1 MDKVLTGS
9 KLTQDLPPDS
19 SNKHSITPSN
29 NTDLNNNTT
38 SVYNETTKIS
48 SNDCQLSNDVNSLNE
63 LILQRSEDSD
73 KFVSCLTYTTNN
85 ILLSMDDLNIEKKKV
100 TINEPT
106 DKLSRDIQLKAEQ
119 ILINLRSLP
128 LKYPTKRNKKYDAKR
143 LETTVFKDK
152 QQGKEDNVD
161 DDEDDEYVAA
171 VASNGDDNDS
181 IDDEFKIAND
191 KNESHSHLMKSS
203 KKSHDSIRQTS
214 DLLQIRCDMLQ
225 TYIKFLEARKC
236 SLENSVNELNQQ
248 FDRNHEI
255 QNRINETESKL
266 GVQQLEELL
275 ANQNIA
281 LAREKEQSTQLRLKY
296 ESVEAARFAL
306 SQQLQLTSS
315 EYDADKTF
323 YQKQIK
329 QLEQEIQ
336 ERINKANEVKR
347 ENELLQNEV
356 LDYKRQIN
364 SLEDELK
371 RKQFEVS
378 VVSQCYDE
386 KMKSENE
393 QHDLEVMKLQK
404 EINDLSIEK
413 FKESTK
419 YESEINALTTQLKL
433 SQNEIHDLFKQLQD
447 ITDRLNV
454 SSQEKE
460 ELQKKTENELLKIKQ
475 EKDIEFTEI
484 QTNLKEDHMK
494 KMNEM
499 QAKFGKDIE
508 ALKQNHEVEIEKLK
522 IDLKDTESLKKQL
535 MCYIHTL
542 ENCVYNS
549 PQQKRL
555 SNQQTQ
561 TDKQLKPVEFL
572 AENTILHHF
581 KDVST
586 EPRLSA
592 TTLSLGNV
600 NKNQQVAQSIISV
613 DKSTETSPVQ
623 FDSFVNNQSVQ
634 LIKEKDYQRII
645 DNYESKLSQ
654 LHLCLHQLYRDYD
667 TIIHLF
673 NNTIYGIIQFG
684 NRECNRFSKF
694 LNISN
699 HDIEIPSSLLHS
711 RVFYPL
717 KPLNENENIPNLTK
731 NSLIVKS
738 WINPLI
744 DVIGKLS
751 AYCIRVCDL
760 IESQQEHLEWQ
771 SKNVNEL
778 HDITRKQIELQNK
791 QLIKTRKANL
801 NRLRS
806 CLKQK
811 QSKPSLN
818 EVNSII
824 SKNSPDSYPILYNDS
839 SSDKIVLP
847 IKDIGSKYNFSLL
860 GKNNSIYPTMSVNS
874 DIHFNEKINKPIG
887 VEYQNYS
894 PVDGLKG
901 LFNKSPPL
909 RLLHSNT
916 NMSPYENIK
925 SLNNNERDSENSY
938 DQNGLFYSSSDLDT
952 SFMKWLNAAYRRH
965 TCKMMF
971 QLCKH
976 IKCTLFYS
984 WIHMHRITKCHFV
997 KFCHSMHTFV

>member
-1 MDKVLTGS
+1 MDKVSTGS
-9 KLTQDLPPDS
+9 KLTQELPPDS
-19 SNKHSITPSN
+19 FNKHSITPSN
-29 NTDLNNNTT
+29 NTDLNNIT
-38 SVYNETTKIS
+38 SVYNETAKIS

-63 LILQRSEDSD
+63 LILQQSDDSD
-73 KFVSCLTYTTNN
+73 KFVSCITSTTNN
-85 ILLSMDDLNIEKKKV
+85 ILHSMDDLNMEKKKV

-119 ILINLRSLP
+119 ILFDLRSLP
-128 LKYPTKRNKKYDAKR
+128 LKYQTKRNKKYDAKR
-143 LETTVFKDK
+143 LETTLLKDK
-152 QQGKEDNVD
+152 PQGKEDNVN
-161 DDEDDEYVAA
+161 DDEYDDEYMTAG
-171 VASNGDDNDS
+171 ASNCDDNDS
-181 IDDEFKIAND
+181 VDNESEIPND

-203 KKSHDSIRQTS
+203 NKSLDSIRQTS
-214 DLLQIRCDMLQ
+214 DLLKIRCDMLQ

-248 FDRNHEI
+248 FDKNHQI
-255 QNRINETESKL
+255 QNRTNERESNL
-266 GVQQLEELL
+266 DVQQLEELL
-275 ANQNIA
+275 TNQNIA
-281 LAREKEQSTQLRLKY
+281 LAREKEQSTQFRLKY

-347 ENELLQNEV
+347 ENEQLQNEV
-356 LDYKRQIN
+356 LDFKKQIN

-371 RKQFEVS
+371 RKQFEIN

-386 KMKSENE
+386 KMKNENE

-419 YESEINALTTQLKL
+419 YESEINALTTHLKL
-433 SQNEIHDLFKQLQD
+433 NQSEIQDLLHEKENLCKQLQD
-447 ITDRLNV
+447 ITHKLNI

-460 ELQKKTENELLKIKQ
+460 ELQKKTENDLLKIKQ
-475 EKDIEFTEI
+475 EKDNEFAEI
-484 QTNLKEDHMK
+484 QRNLNENHMK
-494 KMNEM
+494 KLNEM
-499 QAKFGKDIE
+499 QTKFDKDIE
-508 ALKQNHEVEIEKLK
+508 MLKQNHQAEIEKLK
-522 IDLKDTESLKKQL
+522 IDLKDTESLKRQL
-535 MCYIHTL
+535 MCYVHTL

-549 PQQKRL
+549 PQHKRL
-555 SNQQTQ
+555 SNQHTQ
-561 TDKQLKPVEFL
+561 TDKQFKPVEFL
-572 AENTILHHF
+572 AENTTIHNF
-581 KDVST
+581 KDVSA
-586 EPRLSA
+586 EPRLSG
-592 TTLSLGNV
+592 TILSLGNV
-600 NKNQQVAQSIISV
+600 NKNRQSAQSVISA
-613 DKSTETSPVQ
+613 DKSTETSPIHL
-623 FDSFVNNQSVQ
+623 DSSINNHSVQ
-634 LIKEKDYQRII
+634 LIKEKDHQRII

-654 LHLCLHQLYRDYD
+654 LHLCLHQLYHDHD

-694 LNISN
+694 LNITN
-699 HDIEIPSSLLHS
+699 HEIEIPSSLLHS

-717 KPLNENENIPNLTK
+717 KPLNGNENIPNLTE
-731 NSLIVKS
+731 NNLIIKS

-778 HDITRKQIELQNK
+778 HDITKKQIELQNK

-811 QSKPSLN
+811 QSNRSLN

-839 SSDKIVLP
+839 SSDKILLP
-847 IKDIGSKYNFSLL
+847 IKDIGSKYNYNLFE
-860 GKNNSIYPTMSVNS
+860 KNNSMYSKKPAHP

-887 VEYQNYS
+887 VQHQNYS
-894 PVDGLKG
+894 PVCGLKG

-916 NMSPYENIK
+916 NISPYDNIK
-925 SLNNNERDSENSY
+925 SFSNNERDSENSY
-938 DQNGLFYSSSDLDT
+938 DQSGLFSSSFDLDS

-965 TCKMMF
+965 TSTSSLMSNR
-971 QLCKH
+971 L
-976 IKCTLFYS
+976 L
-984 WIHMHRITKCHFV
+984 
-997 KFCHSMHTFV
+997 SMKSKSEQEYNSVI